1 MSRLSNDGLGL
12 SFEVPDRFTV
22 REQLEFRGRIAGT
35 AGEIALIRYWQAAL
49 SIITDWQCELVPD
62 PAALDMDTETD
73 VRIAD
78 IVQWTANAVAG
89 HMAGIDTPP
98 KK

>member
-1 MSRLSNDGLGL
+1 MARLSNDDLGV
-12 SFEVPDRFTV
+12 SFEIPDRFTV
-22 REQLEFRGRIAGT
+22 REQLAFRSRIAGT
-35 AGEIALIRYWQAAL
+35 AGDVALIRYWHAAI
-49 SIITDWQCELVPD
+49 SVISDWQCELVPD
-62 PAALDMDTETD
+62 PAALDMDTEAS
-73 VRIAD
+73 VQVAD